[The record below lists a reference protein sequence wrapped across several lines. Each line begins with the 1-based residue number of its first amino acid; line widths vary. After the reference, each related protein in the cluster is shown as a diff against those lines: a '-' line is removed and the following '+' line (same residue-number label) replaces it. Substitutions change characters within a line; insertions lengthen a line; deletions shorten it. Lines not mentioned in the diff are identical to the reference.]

1 MTALPITYTVL
12 IDELPPSEILLR
24 SIKSIEV
31 ERDVK
36 QAAMLRLSLNV
47 GVDDRGT
54 GWRTIDEKTFESRTK
69 ISLLIS
75 AKPPRPRPLVNG
87 YVIDIKPTMSAAPG
101 GSTLEIVAMD
111 AQVLMRSEEKV
122 APRPNQADS
131 TVATKIFRDANLI
144 PVVDRTTSQRSQED
158 TVTTQSSTDGALL
171 DAMADRNGFEFYVQP
186 GLPGFPD
193 EGHFHPPRLDLPP
206 QGTLNV
212 NIGLDTNSTNFSVQ
226 DDRRGPSAVS
236 ARAVD
241 HRTLDPID
249 VSLTKTKARTLG
261 AASFDVDPETTTL
274 LATQGVANPS
284 ELNALVQAEIDRSNW
299 AITATGETTV
309 TRYGEAIRIGEPI
322 NVRGAGKQNSG
333 TYYVT
338 AVTHMLSP
346 GEISQRFTLRRNA
359 RELDGTEGFTAAG
372 LSGLGLASLG
382 SVT

>member
-12 IDELPPSEILLR
+12 IDDAPPAESLLR
-24 SIKSIEV
+24 SITSIEV

-36 QAAMLRLSLNV
+36 QAAMLRLSVNV
-47 GVDDRGT
+47 GVDERGT
-54 GWRTIDEKTFESRTK
+54 GWRTVDEHVFESRTK
-69 ISLLIS
+69 ISVLIS
-75 AKPPRPRPLVNG
+75 AKPPRPRPLVNA
-87 YVIDIKPTMSAAPG
+87 YVVDIKPTMSASPG

-111 AQVLMRSEEKV
+111 AQVLMRSDEKV

-131 TVATKIFRDANLI
+131 TVATKIFRDANLW
-144 PVVDRTTSQRSQED
+144 PVIDRTTSHRDQED

-171 DAMADRNGFEFYVQP
+171 DAMAGRNGFEFYVHP
-186 GLPGFPD
+186 GLPFFPD
-193 EGHFHPPRLDLPP
+193 EGHFHAPRLDLPP

-212 NIGLDTNSTNFSVQ
+212 NMGLDTNTTNFSVQ

-249 VSLTKTKARTLG
+249 VSLTNTKARTLG
-261 AASFDVDPETTTL
+261 RLSFDADPETTTL
-274 LATQGVANPS
+274 LATRGIASPA

-309 TRYGEAIRIGEPI
+309 TRYGDMMRVGEPI

-338 AVTHMLSP
+338 AVTYMLSP
-346 GEISQRFTLRRNA
+346 GEISQRFTLQRNA
-359 RELDGTEGFTAAG
+359 RESDGTEGFDAEG

>member
-12 IDELPPSEILLR
+12 IDESPPAESLLR

-31 ERDVK
+31 ERDVR

-54 GWRTIDEKTFESRTK
+54 GWRTIDDNTFESRTK
-69 ISLLIS
+69 ISVLIS
-75 AKPPRPRPLVNG
+75 AKPPRPRPLINA
-87 YVIDIKPTMSAAPG
+87 YVVDIKPSMSAVPG
-101 GSTLEIVAMD
+101 GSTLEVVAMD

-131 TVATKIFRDANLI
+131 TVATKIFRDANLV
-144 PVVDRTTSQRSQED
+144 PVVDRTTSQRDQED

-171 DAMADRNGFEFYVQP
+171 DAMAERNGFEFYVQP
-186 GLPGFPD
+186 DVPGLPD
-193 EGHFHPPRLDLPP
+193 EGHFHAPRLDLAS

-212 NIGLDTNSTNFSVQ
+212 NMGVDTNATNFSVH

-274 LATQGVANPS
+274 LATRGIANPA
-284 ELNALVQAEIDRSNW
+284 ELSALVQAEIDRSNW

-309 TRYGEAIRIGEPI
+309 TRYGDTIRIGEPI
-322 NVRGAGKQNSG
+322 NVRGAGGQNSG
-333 TYYVT
+333 AYYVT
-338 AVTHMLSP
+338 AVTYMLSP
-346 GEISQRFTLRRNA
+346 GEISQRFTLQRNA
-359 RELDGTEGFTAAG
+359 REPDGTEGFDVEG